1 MDIGCTFSGVT
12 DNDDADGVS
21 ALKVTQVDQR
31 RRNPASDVL
40 IDAVQSDGRIK
51 DEQAGLEPRDGVLE
65 TGAIGVHRAAFAASD
80 LLGTPIVFNIGV
92 FDGAVVVL
100 CANTD
105 PGAPTSTPSLFEIR
119 ASHLAPQY
127 VPHSC
132 RWQLTLR

>member
-1 MDIGCTFSGVT
+1 VDIGCTFSGVT

-65 TGAIGVHRAAFAASD
+65 TGAIGVHRAV
-80 LLGTPIVFNIGV
+80 GWV
-92 FDGAVVVL
+92 
-100 CANTD
+100 
-105 PGAPTSTPSLFEIR
+105 R
-119 ASHLAPQY
+119 
-127 VPHSC
+127 
-132 RWQLTLR
+132 